1 MQASTKQKVYCI
13 HCGTPIASSATECS
27 VCQQPQPVP
36 GAAPLP
42 SASARYSHPQGVFSI
57 EVPQPWQVLE
67 RNFLNVSYMQISR
80 PDVRAQG
87 IRGMIQQALAFGA
100 ADLQIWLLSLPPGA
114 NLDTVYQAY
123 IQLQNQIAA
132 NMGNQGAGVLA
143 QLFTRPYRQEFISFG
158 EFSGVVCDIR
168 HSFLGL
174 AATIER
180 RFMTLGDT
188 PHGLMGAVLIHQ
200 SLEREFA
207 QWEGSLWEIATSFRF
222 GQAVVDSTSGAIVN
236 HLPPLRVTEVD
247 AALEWSW
254 LVDLGQGNFKQ
265 AQIAAEGAL
274 KECQDADTLFA
285 RAIVHQLQGEYKEA
299 LSKFE
304 SAFDTTKDKG
314 RQLIIAATAYWVE
327 RHQGDILPD
336 GFSIYFTDTKNY
348 WQKFIDG
355 KGSRWQQ
362 QCEDLLQQVEAPYAR
377 LEGRFIYEVAALLP
391 TIRANMS
398 GQFSADARRNYLAER
413 KGVFEEKGQVA
424 LKLGTQFIPEAIHIA
439 LTEIYAVAGQQD
451 REQQKEVWQ
460 RLDQLL
466 GFYESSGNK
475 LGQAWCWL
483 RCGDLLASPA
493 PLGHPILFGYHLS
506 DRITDTTIAADTQ
519 LFDRSELVKNPEKIR
534 EAYTKAQNPVK
545 KLEKIREAYT
555 KAQDLFAAANAPRG
569 EAMALLRLAYLAVVE
584 GKEAQTKAQATQN
597 SKEAAEEHDKKVK
610 KRYEYAKESYDKAK
624 EQFINVGDSLNEV
637 AAEAG
642 SIWVGLHL
650 GEPERALNEKVKSFA
665 EKAHQHEAFAFGL
678 SFGLAFAYAGREAL
692 ATQGD
697 VETALRAARL
707 AHTVFDIFDARLLK
721 MQTHGDRADALDLI
735 QDVEASLNERE
746 KVVGLLLNQLSNEN
760 EREKL
765 VGLLLNQLSNE
776 VDPSDSGNWDLHLL
790 GMQQTL
796 KIVNQAN
803 SQYDADR
810 LKRVRYCAD
819 QFAKNVPAL
828 SAIEVEVLLT
838 DDPMKFLQV
847 VGMDGFSNYQQKF
860 NQFVIHEIKRF
871 IENEVSFF
879 APFSRG
885 IKAMELRLIEDKHE
899 FEELLSDGIQA
910 FEAKHDADA
919 KREFDRA
926 LQAIQNH
933 PEVNLREAMV
943 YAAWRDPD
951 TDKKALAAIDRYL
964 NQKMPQA
971 INQLELMQSLLNP
984 EQAKLDKLQWEIRVR
999 WQLVGLLVTI
1009 KKWEDAK
1016 KQLQEIERLGGSP
1029 KDVEATSTQDDILNY
1044 SYYGLVEE
1052 GLGDYDRA
1060 LDYLKKVKKAMEVR
1074 RSSLKQE
1081 KLRRAFGGQRPI
1093 VAIYADIARILSK
1106 QNKWAEAFEE
1116 AELARARVLVEA
1128 LGGSQKGAE
1137 KWPEYRKQLALIE
1150 RLTTELALAQRLED
1164 TERGKELA
1172 KNLEQKLQK
1181 ENAELDEIEAKLLQT
1196 DPHLRELYA
1205 PQADIRSV
1213 ANRLP
1218 KGTLL
1223 LAYLFFDDHLLA
1235 WAVTRDGLIKPYCHS
1250 DNGKSFLA
1258 RPFGARARLWAK
1270 QWNDGNADSD
1280 IGKELAEILIKPF
1293 EAQINAAN
1301 HLVIVPFAELNMF
1314 PFAALPWGDKQD
1326 KRLGLKKSLS
1336 YLPAASLLQHFHPSD
1351 VTAKGALIVGN
1362 PVEMSYEDIQNNQKK
1377 LLIPLSG
1384 ARGGAELVAKSYGV
1398 EALIGEQAT
1407 KEAVLKA
1414 LAGYPKIIHLFT
1426 HGYFQAGVPLASGV
1440 TLANGDNLTADEFM
1454 GLELKADVV
1463 ILSACDTGQ
1472 GQLQGS
1478 ELNGLVRSIL
1488 YAGARAVV
1496 VSLWEARD
1504 IPNAMLMNWL
1514 HQNLIAGQPLAQALS
1529 QAQEQLSNV
1538 TVQQAL
1544 DFCEAAQA
1552 CIGEQNEIDCA
1563 DHAMLT
1569 KYRGDIL
1576 AKGGD
1581 YAKAA
1586 EAYAEAMNSLNLIGR
1601 QDQANT
1607 MQSSYKHC
1615 RNQAK
1620 KTQNI
1625 FDSNKSM
1632 GYDSPRYWT
1641 PFEIIGDWK

>member
-67 RNFLNVSYMQISR
+67 RNFLGIPYIQISR

-391 TIRANMS
+391 GACSIILDEVRAVGKS
-398 GQFSADARRNYLAER
+398 RFIDEKKTLFSQKL
-413 KGVFEEKGQVA
+413 QVA
-424 LKLGTQFIPEAIHIA
+424 LELGTQFIPEAIYGAIA
-439 LTEIYAVAGQQD
+439 ELHAAATPDERNQA
-451 REQQKEVWQ
+451 
-460 RLDQLL
+460 LQLL
-466 GFYESSGNK
+466 ELLSQVYSSSGNI
-475 LGQAWCWL
+475 LSEAWFLL
-483 RCGDLLASPA
+483 RRGDLLASPA
-493 PLGHPILFGYHLS
+493 PLGHPILFGYRLS
-506 DRITDTTIAADTQ
+506 DRITDTTIAADPQ
-519 LFDRSELVKNPEKIR
+519 LFDRSKLVNNLKKTR
-534 EAYTKAQNPVK
+534 EAYTKAQN
-545 KLEKIREAYT
+545 
-555 KAQDLFAAANAPRG
+555 LFAAANAPRG
-569 EAMALLRLAYLAVVE
+569 QAMALLRLAYLDGVE
-584 GKEAQTKAQATQN
+584 GKWGDA
-597 SKEAAEEHDKKVK
+597 DKKYK
-610 KRYEYAKESYDKAK
+610 NAQKCFK
-624 EQFINVGDSLNEV
+624 NVGDTLNEM

-642 SIWVGLHL
+642 SIWVALHL

-746 KVVGLLLNQLSNEN
+746 KVVGLLLNQLSNENEREKLVGLLLNQLSNEN

-971 INQLELMQSLLNP
+971 INQLELMQSRLNP